1 MRRLHARIVD
11 YWPGSAGIRQELQR
25 WLERLGWIV
34 SQTDRAELESSGS
47 CGRQVGDSCGI
58 VACAAVNL
66 LLAAV
71 GQWFTINLDECIHRD
86 HIAAA
91 RRALGLGSLGSSTVI
106 ETEQVIQLV
115 GKRYFARFALSEAGG
130 SGDVRD
136 AMGALKCRVERDVAV
151 VSLDGLLAGVL
162 ERRGG
167 GAGASP
173 SVYIVNT
180 GMSSS
185 VGQDNHWFT
194 VALEF

>member
-1 MRRLHARIVD
+1 M
-11 YWPGSAGIRQELQR
+11 
-25 WLERLGWIV
+25 
-34 SQTDRAELESSGS
+34 
-47 CGRQVGDSCGI
+47 
-58 VACAAVNL
+58 
-66 LLAAV
+66 
-71 GQWFTINLDECIHRD
+71 
-86 HIAAA
+86 
-91 RRALGLGSLGSSTVI
+91 
-106 ETEQVIQLV
+106 
-115 GKRYFARFALSEAGG
+115 
-130 SGDVRD
+130 RD

>member
-1 MRRLHARIVD
+1 MYLEERGGV
-11 YWPGSAGIRQELQR
+11 QEPPR

-58 VACAAVNL
+58 VACAVVNL

-71 GQWFTINLDECIHRD
+71 GRWFTINLDGCIHRD

-91 RRALGLGSLGSSTVI
+91 QRALGLGSSTVI

-115 GKRYFARFALSEAGG
+115 GKRSFARFACTEAGG

-136 AMGALKCRVERDVAV
+136 VGALQRRVERDVAV
-151 VSLDGLLAGVL
+151 VSLDGLLTGVL